1 MADVVCLG
9 ILVADVIGRSVDVY
23 PQRGE
28 LTLVDEMFP
37 AIGGCAANTG
47 IGLARLGISTAAMGK
62 VGRDGF
68 GDFVRGVL
76 DENHLD
82 TRGVKADDKTN
93 TSATMVMVARD
104 GERSF
109 IHHIGANATFTESDV
124 DWDIIKS
131 AKLLHIAGHFLM
143 PGLDG
148 EPCARVLAKAQSLGV
163 KTCLDTAWDGSGR
176 WMETLRPT
184 LRYLDYFVP
193 SFSEARLCVEPEKAN
208 YPQDVARVFLDEGV
222 GTVALKMGEEGSY
235 ITDGKTELRAPSYRV
250 QAIDANGA
258 GDAFAA
264 GFIGGVVDGFDLEN
278 TGKLASA
285 MGACCVTAVGT
296 TAGLRSMQETMAFI
310 EEQEKNRATA

>member
-9 ILVADVIGRSVDVY
+9 ILVADVIGRTIDTY

-47 IGLARLGISTAAMGK
+47 IGLARLGVSTAAIGK

-68 GDFVRGVL
+68 GDFVRTIL
-76 DENHLD
+76 EENGLGAE
-82 TRGVKADDKTN
+82 GVKTDEKSN
-93 TSATMVMVARD
+93 TSATMVIVAGD

-109 IHHIGANATFTESDV
+109 LHHLGANATFTEEDV
-124 DWDIIKS
+124 DWDIVAN

-143 PGLDG
+143 PAFDG
-148 EPCARVLAKAQSLGV
+148 EPCARVLARAQSMGV
-163 KTCLDTAWDGSGR
+163 KTCLDTAFDSTGR
-176 WMETLRPT
+176 WMELLRPT
-184 LRYLDYFVP
+184 LPYLDYFVP
-193 SFSEARLCVEPEKAN
+193 SFSEARRCVDAAKAN
-208 YPQDVARVFLDEGV
+208 YPDQVARVFLDEGV

-235 ITDGKTELRAPSYRV
+235 ITDGKQELRIAPYRV

-264 GFIGGVVDGFDLEN
+264 GFIGGIINGFDLER

-285 MGACCVTAVGT
+285 VGACCVTGVGT
-296 TAGLRSMQETMAFI
+296 TAGLRSMEETLAFMS
-310 EEQEKNRATA
+310 EQDNGK